1 MLGRVEA
8 ERAESPSQR
17 ARRRSGGPASARGSV
32 LCLGLCLVLVLAACA
47 GEREGGFDSP
57 VPGARLEAIE
67 MAAQDFRKT
76 GRVPE
81 RPIRE
86 ELVECLHA
94 DDPLVRFMAIGTLE
108 DMAGDAKG
116 YRHDD
121 PEALRR
127 LAIPAWAAWAV
138 SPDAPATSAP
148 PSAAAAPA
156 APSEQTVQP

>member
-1 MLGRVEA
+1 
-8 ERAESPSQR
+8 
-17 ARRRSGGPASARGSV
+17 
-32 LCLGLCLVLVLAACA
+32 LAACA

-148 PSAAAAPA
+148 PSAAAA
-156 APSEQTVQP
+156 SEQTVQP